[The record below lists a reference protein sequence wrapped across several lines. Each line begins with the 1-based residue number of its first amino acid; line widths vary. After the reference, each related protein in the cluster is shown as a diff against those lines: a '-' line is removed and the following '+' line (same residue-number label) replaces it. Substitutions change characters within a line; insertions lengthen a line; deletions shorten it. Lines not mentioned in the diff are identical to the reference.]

1 MNMLKKPRFVSL
13 AVFLLGAVFI
23 IVSLQLPRPTI
34 VDGEDT
40 TIGLWTY
47 LLDFGNGLVSFSL
60 TMLLFMFAT
69 KVVEWR
75 DFLSVKALEM
85 GWLVLISF
93 LSSALFFPSSF
104 LYYSMR
110 SLRGDYPPNHDT
122 LAIPLASS
130 FVFGLI
136 LTFVVTLLVLL
147 ASQNCILP
155 SSLGIG
161 FKEKPNRHRIGNIA
175 FWTLILLL
183 ILILVSYIID
193 GSQTDIPRVIAYLY
207 VMFSI
212 RAGKVT
218 QRNKGMNSNVTF

>member
-1 MNMLKKPRFVSL
+1 MLKKPRLVSL
-13 AVFLLGAVFI
+13 AVSLLGAVFI
-23 IVSLQLPRPTI
+23 IVSLQLPRPSI

-40 TIGLWTY
+40 TIGLWTR

-75 DFLSVKALEM
+75 DFLSVKALEKK
-85 GWLVLISF
+85 WLVLISF

-104 LYYSMR
+104 LYYSVR

-122 LAIPLASS
+122 LAIPLAYSLAL
-130 FVFGLI
+130 GLV
-136 LTFVVTLLVLL
+136 LTFVVMVLVSLV
-147 ASQNCILP
+147 SQNCFLP
-155 SSLGIG
+155 ASLGV
-161 FKEKPNRHRIGNIA
+161 KPMEKTSRRRIGNVV
-175 FWTLILLL
+175 FWTLTSLLV
-183 ILILVSYIID
+183 LILVSYIID

-212 RAGKVT
+212 RAGKVA